1 MYLKPTQHF
10 QQGERKL
17 AVETTSIGL
26 GDETTTAAVVVKE
39 IKTAAGNP
47 QKPEMMGGGWGSTF
61 CHNTNTSPRVQHVV
75 SLWLF

>member
-10 QQGERKL
+10 QQVERKL

-26 GDETTTAAVVVKE
+26 GDETTTAAATVVVKE

-47 QKPEMMGGGWGSTF
+47 QKPEMILGWWCMWKRWVGVDF
-61 CHNTNTSPRVQHVV
+61 LP
-75 SLWLF
+75 